1 MKEITGSAAKYS
13 INVGITRRCT
23 PTPKIDYGEAS
34 MRGENI
40 EVGKER
46 GIAIYSTEFVIEIL
60 VR

>member
-1 MKEITGSAAKYS
+1 MKEITGSAVKYS
-13 INVGITRRCT
+13 INVSITRRRT
-23 PTPKIDYGEAS
+23 PTPKIDYGGAS

-40 EVGKER
+40 EVGEER